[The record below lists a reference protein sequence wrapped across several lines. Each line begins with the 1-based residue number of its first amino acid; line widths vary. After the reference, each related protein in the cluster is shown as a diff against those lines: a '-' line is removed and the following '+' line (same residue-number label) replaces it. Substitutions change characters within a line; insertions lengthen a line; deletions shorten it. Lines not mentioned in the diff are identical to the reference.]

1 MKEELVEVFNKKI
14 YVDVSEWRGNRV
26 KELKGTQREKID
38 ELKKI
43 VIEENIDMFL
53 DIGTN
58 YGEFA
63 ISLVD
68 LNIPIICFEPN
79 PICVEMLNKTFK
91 NMNDVNII
99 NGAAG
104 LSDGV
109 KSFFYSKNYS
119 GGGSFGK
126 EVIQSCKDS
135 KGDVSEISTQVY
147 RIDNFINNNYHPL
160 PKNILLKI
168 DVEGFEDEVLEG
180 CKNLLNKCKW
190 KALVEINPQA
200 IKKAKKK
207 WGEGDILNNF
217 NAKKYKDFGS
227 DIIIGN

>member
-91 NMNDVNII
+91 NMNDVN
-99 NGAAG
+99 
-104 LSDGV
+104 
-109 KSFFYSKNYS
+109 
-119 GGGSFGK
+119 
-126 EVIQSCKDS
+126 
-135 KGDVSEISTQVY
+135 
-147 RIDNFINNNYHPL
+147 PL